1 MDFEVTKREIIFS
14 IIIASFMIIIGIF
27 IGNKIINNINDGNI
41 KYSTAVKID
50 NNKSQFKHGLDTNFE
65 NALVYG
71 DLYAVDTVSLGTE
84 KNKIVILREY
94 EEYRR
99 HTRTRTYTDSNGHT
113 KTKTEVYYSWDNI
126 SSQLVKNNY
135 VSFCGNIF
143 KTSEFPIPS
152 VHYVKTESCG
162 YNKRYVY
169 SVVDSHYVG
178 TLYANLD
185 NNSILDAKFAENI
198 TLKESVEYFST
209 STYAVLWFWIPYAI
223 LIVFAIFGFCYLE
236 NNWLEDKKNFGY

>member
-1 MDFEVTKREIIFS
+1 MNFEVTKREIIFS

-50 NNKSQFKHGLDTNFE
+50 NNESQFKHGLNTNFG

-84 KNKIVILREY
+84 KNKIVILRDY

-99 HTRTRTYTDSNGHT
+99 HTRKRTYTDSNGHT
-113 KTKTEVYYSWDNI
+113 KIKTEVYYSWDNI

-135 VSFCGNIF
+135 VSFCGNVF

-152 VHYVKTESCG
+152 VHYIKTESCG
-162 YNKRYVY
+162 YNRRYVY
-169 SVVDSHYVG
+169 SVVDPHYVG

-209 STYAVLWFWIPYAI
+209 STYAVLWFWIHYVI
-223 LIVFAIFGFCYLE
+223 LIGFVIFGFCYLE
-236 NNWLEDKKNFGY
+236 NNWLEDKKEF